1 MLIEIG
7 VGVIAAAAVVLV
19 AFLVPV
25 LIQLRKTTQAS
36 THLLRQMNEDLPLLF
51 KEEGHQ
57 MAAEDSGFS
66 SGAVAFAFLAGAIIG
81 AGAALLLA
89 PQTGAETRRLLR
101 DYAEKAEEEIRERL
115 PEAKAML
122 DSAIEKGKDLVE

>member
-1 MLIEIG
+1 
-7 VGVIAAAAVVLV
+7 
-19 AFLVPV
+19 
-25 LIQLRKTTQAS
+25 
-36 THLLRQMNEDLPLLF
+36 
-51 KEEGHQ
+51 
-57 MAAEDSGFS
+57 MAAEDNGFS
-66 SGAVAFAFLAGAIIG
+66 SGAVAFAFLAGAILG

-122 DSAIEKGKDLVE
+122 DSAIEKGKEFVEKGKEFVSEKKSTLSSAIETGRDAMKKHRAS

>member
-1 MLIEIG
+1 MG
-7 VGVIAAAAVVLV
+7 FSDTKHHQVI
-19 AFLVPV
+19 
-25 LIQLRKTTQAS
+25 IK
-36 THLLRQMNEDLPLLF
+36 
-51 KEEGHQ
+51 KEGHP

-89 PQTGAETRRLLR
+89 PQTGAETRKLLR

-122 DSAIEKGKDLVE
+122 DSAIEKGKEFAGEKKAVLSAAIEAGREAIGNIGLLNH